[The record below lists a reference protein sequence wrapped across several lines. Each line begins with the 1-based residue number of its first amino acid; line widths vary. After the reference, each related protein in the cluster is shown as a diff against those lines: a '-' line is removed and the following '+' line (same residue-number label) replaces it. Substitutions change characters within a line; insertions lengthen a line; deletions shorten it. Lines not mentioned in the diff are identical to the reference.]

1 MGNKKKGV
9 NQMENKTKKV
19 SQILTRNQ
27 IISSI
32 IWAIV
37 ILACSFSL
45 ESSNKEIIYIL
56 IAGFFVEFLR
66 ITSSNKALKQAYKQE
81 EN

>member
-1 MGNKKKGV
+1 
-9 NQMENKTKKV
+9 MEKKV
-19 SQILTRNQ
+19 NQILTRNQ

-37 ILACSFSL
+37 ILACSYSL
-45 ESSNKEIIYIL
+45 GSSNKGIIYIL

-66 ITSSNKALKQAYKQE
+66 ITSSNKALKKANKQE

>member
-1 MGNKKKGV
+1 MEV

-27 IISSI
+27 IISSV

-37 ILACSFSL
+37 IVACSFSL

-66 ITSSNKALKQAYKQE
+66 ITSSNKALKKAYKQE

>member
-1 MGNKKKGV
+1 MVNKKKKV
-9 NQMENKTKKV
+9 N
-19 SQILTRNQ
+19 QILTRNQ

-37 ILACSFSL
+37 ILACSYSL
-45 ESSNKEIIYIL
+45 ERSNKEIIYIL

-66 ITSSNKALKQAYKQE
+66 ITSSNKALKKANIPE

>member
-1 MGNKKKGV
+1 METQKKKV
-9 NQMENKTKKV
+9 N
-19 SQILTRNQ
+19 QILTRNQ

-37 ILACSFSL
+37 ILACSYSL

-66 ITSSNKALKQAYKQE
+66 ITSSNKALKKANKQE

>member
-1 MGNKKKGV
+1 MEV
-9 NQMENKTKKV
+9 NQMEKKV
-19 SQILTRNQ
+19 NQILSRNQ

-37 ILACSFSL
+37 ILACSYSL
-45 ESSNKEIIYIL
+45 ESSNKGIIYIL

-66 ITSSNKALKQAYKQE
+66 ITSSNKALKKANRQE
-81 EN
+81 GN